1 MTALNDAL
9 RLLAGRELSVSE
21 CRARLL
27 DRDHPE
33 EEVEAAIAEL
43 LERRALDDER
53 VANAYARTSV
63 NVKGR
68 GRLRVLHE
76 LHAKGIPRDV
86 ASAAVA
92 NVFGDLDERT
102 LIDRAIQKKLR
113 HRSQPISTAEQAR
126 LYQHLIRQGFS
137 PAVVADALRKLRK
150 S

>member
-1 MTALNDAL
+1 L

-27 DRDHPE
+27 DRDHPA

-53 VANAYARTSV
+53 VANGYARTAV

-68 GRLRVLHE
+68 GRLRVQHE
-76 LHAKGIPRDV
+76 LLAKGIAREV

-92 NVFGDLDERT
+92 AVFADIDERT
-102 LIDRAIQKKLR
+102 LVDRAIQKKLR
-113 HRSQPISTAEQAR
+113 HRAQPITTAEHAR
-126 LYQHLIRQGFS
+126 LYQHLMRQGFS
-137 PAVVADALRKLRK
+137 PAVVAEALRKLRK